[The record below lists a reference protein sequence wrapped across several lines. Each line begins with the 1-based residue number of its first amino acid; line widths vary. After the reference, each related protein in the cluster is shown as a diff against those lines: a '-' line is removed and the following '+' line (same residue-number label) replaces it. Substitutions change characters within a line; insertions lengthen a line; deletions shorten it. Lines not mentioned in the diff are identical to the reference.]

1 MDNYDCDK
9 LIKIISNI
17 KKCNFT
23 MEMDDP
29 SENAEFARDWYA
41 PADREKWVL
50 VDALVKAIKEQT
62 DPIAWREEV

>member
-1 MDNYDCDK
+1 
-9 LIKIISNI
+9 
-17 KKCNFT
+17 